1 MAAILLPL
9 ASYGQCITYSYD
21 ATGNRILRQMETR
34 GAQTPP
40 RKNVEKQNT
49 GHISPSVS
57 ISPNPTN
64 GPLNICFS
72 QWKDSNEC
80 HVSLGNMAG
89 QVLIDQSINSIMTTI
104 DLSSYSVGY
113 YLLQIELNGEKET
126 YKIIRK

>member
-9 ASYGQCITYSYD
+9 ASYGQRITYSYD
-21 ATGNRILRQMETR
+21 VTGNRILRQMETR
-34 GAQTPP
+34 GAQSP
-40 RKNVEKQNT
+40 RKKNVENQNA
-49 GHISPSVS
+49 GHITPSVS

-72 QWKDSNEC
+72 QWNDGNEC
-80 HVSLGNMAG
+80 RLSLSKMAG
-89 QVLIDQSINSIMTTI
+89 QVLIDQSINSIKTTL

-126 YKIIRK
+126 YKIFRK